1 MKAYF
6 QKIYDETKQKPFTF
20 LNASLCVLIP
30 VIAFL
35 AIGVSVSPEEGS
47 TVAIIFI
54 AALLICWGI
63 NFYLLYK
70 KFNEKALK
78 LMIFNVL
85 ASIAFWTKLILLPLF
100 KIMWHAGRAAF
111 HANMGNTTA
120 SVNSSSQMGAS
131 IASNKKSAFNWFEYE
146 GKVWED
152 DTYEAE
158 LKPDYSLDE
167 GAYSD
172 VQNQAAKGIGYVNG
186 KEAAMAG
193 HKWNGSSWE

>member
-6 QKIYDETKQKPFTF
+6 QEIYNETKMKPFTF
-20 LNASLCVLIP
+20 LNAALCVLIP
-30 VIAFL
+30 IVAFI
-35 AIGVSVSPEEGS
+35 AIGVGVSPENNT
-47 TVAIIFI
+47 TVIIVFS
-54 AALLICWGI
+54 ASLLICWGI
-63 NFYLLYK
+63 NFYLLHK
-70 KFNEKALK
+70 KFNEKAVK

-85 ASIAFWTKLILLPLF
+85 ASIAFWTKLILLPLL

-152 DTYEAE
+152 DTFEAE
-158 LKPDYSLDE
+158 LKEDYSLDE
-167 GAYSD
+167 GTCSD
-172 VQNQAAKGIGYVNG
+172 EQNQVAKGIGYVNG
-186 KEAAMAG
+186 KEAEMAG
-193 HKWNGSSWE
+193 RKWNGSSWE